1 MTNILGLI
9 GGSGI
14 YRIPFVDI
22 VKKYTFKSAF
32 GKPSDS
38 VYLLR
43 YNSLQFYFMPRHGM
57 NHNINPS
64 KINYR
69 ANIDSL
75 KHFGVTDIVSLSA
88 VGSMKRDHEP
98 GQFIIIDQY
107 VDRTFQRKNSFFT
120 GSCVAH
126 VSMANPVS
134 KELSD
139 LCEYSL
145 NQTNIKYKSKGTYL
159 VIEGPQFSS
168 LAESKL
174 FFNDL
179 NVDVI
184 GMTNMPEAK
193 LAREAEIRYASV
205 GMITDYDCWNHEYQI
220 ASVDSILSIMK
231 QNTDKVNYFLKYL
244 LENFYTDKLIDDSTC
259 RCLDKSIVT
268 KISNIDKKDLRKLE
282 NILKRYIKENAK

>member
-1 MTNILGLI
+1 MKNILGLI

-14 YRIPFVDI
+14 YSIPFVDI
-22 VKKYTFKSAF
+22 VKEHTYKSAF
-32 GKPSDS
+32 GEPSGS

-43 YNSLQFYFMPRHGM
+43 YNSLEFYFIPRHGM

-88 VGSMKRDHEP
+88 VGSMKREHEP
-98 GQFIIIDQY
+98 GEFIIIDQY
-107 VDRTFQRKNSFFT
+107 VDKTFLRKNSFFT

-126 VSMANPVS
+126 VSMAYPVS

-145 NQTNIKYKSKGTYL
+145 NQTRIKFKSKGTYL
-159 VIEGPQFSS
+159 AIEGPQFSS

-174 FFNDL
+174 FKDL

-193 LAREAEIRYASV
+193 LAREAEIRYASI
-205 GMITDYDCWNHEYQI
+205 GMITDYDCWNHEYRI

-231 QNTDKVNYFLKYL
+231 QNTEKTNYFLKYL
-244 LENFYTDKLIDDSTC
+244 FENFYTDKLIDDSIF

-268 KISNIDKKDLRKLE
+268 KINNVDKKDLRKLE

>member
-1 MTNILGLI
+1 MNTKFKIYIPAKSSMQSGLNNTSKWCLEPSNISDKI
-9 GGSGI
+9 HS
-14 YRIPFVDI
+14 
-22 VKKYTFKSAF
+22 SSF
-32 GKPSDS
+32 GWVSS
-38 VYLLR
+38 
-43 YNSLQFYFMPRHGM
+43 N
-57 NHNINPS
+57 NP
-64 KINYR
+64 
-69 ANIDSL
+69 
-75 KHFGVTDIVSLSA
+75 
-88 VGSMKRDHEP
+88 
-98 GQFIIIDQY
+98 
-107 VDRTFQRKNSFFT
+107 
-120 GSCVAH
+120 
-126 VSMANPVS
+126 
-134 KELSD
+134 
-139 LCEYSL
+139 
-145 NQTNIKYKSKGTYL
+145 
-159 VIEGPQFSS
+159 IEQI
-168 LAESKL
+168 KL